1 MVPQLLSS
9 INVGELA
16 ILTQNVQRKKKLQDY
31 KKPEQ
36 HKPGHKEAN
45 HKIKNVESE

>member
-1 MVPQLLSS
+1 MPVSQLLSA
-9 INVGELA
+9 INIGESA
-16 ILTQNVQRKKKLQDY
+16 ILIQKVKRKKKLQDY

-45 HKIKNVESE
+45 HKTKNVES